1 MNREPRRQPVPADY
15 DGDPERFRMAR
26 SVLRRYGGAAD
37 IHQRVA
43 RRLLVGGL
51 TPVLDLGC
59 GEGELARYLPHG
71 AWVGLDNSPTMLAP
85 APGMSVRAEAT
96 ALPLSLIHI
105 SEPTRPY

>member
-1 MNREPRRQPVPADY
+1 MNREPRRQPVPFDY
-15 DGDPERFRMAR
+15 DGDPERFWMAR

-71 AWVGLDNSPTMLAP
+71 AWVGLDN
-85 APGMSVRAEAT
+85 
-96 ALPLSLIHI
+96 
-105 SEPTRPY
+105 